1 MKILR
6 VVPQVVAA
14 EPGSELSSPIL
25 LLNAIKNTHQTDPD
39 AKQIRDSTQRVGG
52 VRKMPASRLK
62 KLVERNQ

>member
-25 LLNAIKNTHQTDPD
+25 LLKAVKNTHQTDPD
-39 AKQIRDSTQRVGG
+39 AKQIRDNSKRGG
-52 VRKMPASRLK
+52 WGM
-62 KLVERNQ
+62 